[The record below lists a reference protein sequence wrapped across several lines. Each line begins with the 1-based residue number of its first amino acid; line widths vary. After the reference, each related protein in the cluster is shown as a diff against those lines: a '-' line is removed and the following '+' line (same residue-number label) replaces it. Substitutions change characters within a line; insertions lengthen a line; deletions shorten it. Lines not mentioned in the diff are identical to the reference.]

1 MTGLLLDTHVVM
13 WWVLADSRIT
23 VPWLEAITASENS
36 VSVSA
41 ATVWEVEIK
50 KRNGKLSFDHDVI
63 EIARGY
69 DFDLLPI
76 APEDARLAGSLD
88 WEHRDPFD
96 RMLAA
101 QATNRAL
108 TLITAD
114 GALLRA
120 PGVRFL

>member
-1 MTGLLLDTHVVM
+1 MTNLLLDTHVVM
-13 WWVLADSRIT
+13 WWALADSRIT
-23 VPWLEAITASENS
+23 APWLEAISAPESS
-36 VSVSA
+36 VVMSV

-50 KRNGKLSFDHDVI
+50 KRTGKLDFDHDMI
-63 EIARGY
+63 EVARDYG
-69 DFDLLPI
+69 FDLLSIGPD
-76 APEDARLAGSLD
+76 DARLAGSLD

-108 TLITAD
+108 TLVTAD
-114 GALLRA
+114 SALLRA

>member
-13 WWVLADSRIT
+13 WWALADSRISAR
-23 VPWLEAITASENS
+23 WLEAIAAPENS
-36 VSVSA
+36 VVMSV
-41 ATVWEVEIK
+41 ATVWEVEVK
-50 KRNGKLSFDHDVI
+50 KRSGKLDFDQDMI
-63 EIARGY
+63 ELAAEYG
-69 DFDLLPI
+69 FDLLSIGPD
-76 APEDARLAGSLD
+76 DARLAGSLD

-101 QATNRAL
+101 QAANRAL

-114 GALLRA
+114 SALLLA